1 MDYILNAITEFS
13 AFIWGYPM
21 MILLLG
27 GGLFLTIR
35 LGFFQIIFFPHALKH
50 TIGKIF
56 KKEKGNGTIS
66 PFQAFAS
73 ALASTAG
80 ATNIVGVP
88 VAIAFGGPG
97 AIFWMWIVAI
107 IGMSTKFSE
116 IVLGIK
122 YREEDKN
129 GVYVGGPMYYIKK
142 GLGWKFASSLFAFG
156 LMIEIIPSVMVQTN
170 SISTLSESSFG
181 LPTWVTGVLL
191 IILISIVVFGGI
203 RRIGSVAEKIV
214 PFMVLTYITGAIGV
228 MVINIEEFPA
238 VMNLIFVHAFQPISA
253 AGGFAGAGFA
263 AAVRW
268 GLARGLY
275 SNEAGMGTAS
285 IAHSAAHTPH
295 PCRQGLWGIFSVFID
310 TIVLCTVTAFTVLL
324 SGAWKDVKP
333 SNAADMVSDAFSG
346 LMGATW
352 GPIFVSSLLLIFVIS
367 TIGVLVF
374 YGEKQAEYLFG
385 TPFSKVMRFVYIIS
399 IFVGAIGGLQ
409 FVWELVDITL
419 ALFVIPNVIAIL
431 FLSKEVKE
439 LTDDY
444 KLNFLK
450 QAQTKDK
457 GISS

>member
-1 MDYILNAITEFS
+1 MEYILNAITEFS

-35 LGFFQIIFFPHALKH
+35 LGFFQIVFFPHALKH

-56 KKEKGNGTIS
+56 KKEKGDGTIS

-181 LPTWVTGVLL
+181 LPTWITGVLL

-214 PFMVLTYITGAIGV
+214 PFMVLTYIAGAIGV
-228 MVINIEEFPA
+228 MVINIEEFPT

-385 TPFSKVMRFVYIIS
+385 TPFSRVMRFVYIIS

>member
-1 MDYILNAITEFS
+1 MDRVLNAVTEFS

-35 LGFFQIIFFPHALKH
+35 LGFFQILFFPHALKH
-50 TIGKIF
+50 TIGKVF
-56 KKEKGNGTIS
+56 QKEKGDGTIS

-97 AIFWMWIVAI
+97 AIFWMWVVAI

-129 GVYVGGPMYYIKK
+129 GVYVGGPMYYIRK
-142 GLGWKFASSLFAFG
+142 GLGWKFASTLFAFG
-156 LMIEIIPSVMVQTN
+156 LMIEIVPSVMVQTN
-170 SISTLSESSFG
+170 SISTLTESSFG
-181 LPTWVTGVLL
+181 LPTWLTGIIL
-191 IILISIVVFGGI
+191 IVLISIVVIGGI

-214 PFMVLTYITGAIGV
+214 PFMVLTYIAGAIGV
-228 MVINIEEFPA
+228 MIINIDQFPE
-238 VMNLIFVHAFQPISA
+238 VMRLIFVHAFQPISA

-285 IAHSAAHTPH
+285 IAHSAANTPH

-333 SNAADMVSDAFSG
+333 ANAADMVSDAFSG
-346 LMGATW
+346 LMGPTW

-367 TIGVLVF
+367 TIGVLVY

-385 TPFSKVMRFVYIIS
+385 YSFSRVMRFVYIAS

-419 ALFVIPNVIAIL
+419 ALFVVPNVIAIL

-444 KLNFLK
+444 RYNFLK
-450 QAQTKDK
+450 QPQSKDK
-457 GISS
+457 GVSS

>member
-1 MDYILNAITEFS
+1 MDAILNAITEFS

-35 LGFFQIIFFPHALKH
+35 LGFFQILFFPHALKH
-50 TIGKIF
+50 TIGKVF
-56 KKEKGNGTIS
+56 KKEKGDGTIS

-97 AIFWMWIVAI
+97 AIFWMWVVSI

-129 GVYVGGPMYYIKK
+129 GVYVGGPMYYIRK

-181 LPTWVTGVLL
+181 LPTWLTG
-191 IILISIVVFGGI
+191 IILIVLIAAVVFGGI
-203 RRIGSVAEKIV
+203 RRIGAVAEKIV
-214 PFMVLTYITGAIGV
+214 PFMVVTYIAGAIGV
-228 MVINIEEFPA
+228 MVINIEEFPH
-238 VMNLIFVHAFQPISA
+238 VMSLIFIHAFQPISA

-333 SNAADMVSDAFSG
+333 SNAADMVSDAFSE
-346 LMGATW
+346 LMGPTW

-385 TPFSKVMRFVYIIS
+385 FSFSRVMRFVYIIS

-419 ALFVIPNVIAIL
+419 ALFVVPNVIAIL

-444 KLNFLK
+444 KYNFLK
-450 QAQTKDK
+450 QAQVKDR
-457 GISS
+457 GVSS